1 MYNPYAIQQQQP
13 AVLDSETQQQP
24 ERRAAAAAAAPD
36 DNDDDSLYF
45 INPLFIVFMGR
56 RTDVARKV
64 SKTRVLAA

>member
-24 ERRAAAAAAAPD
+24 ERRAAAAAAPD